1 MDKCTDEGSTRFYVQ
16 TYDVSVSDWPGEI
29 DFYRALI
36 DEISVD
42 DRSVLEVACGT
53 GRVTIPLAQTGA
65 KIAGLDHSTEMLTVA
80 RTKSYGV
87 ENVRW
92 IEGDMRSFDLGETF
106 ALVLI
111 PGHSFQNLLTPEDQL
126 MCLQAIRRHLVPGG
140 VLVIHLDH
148 PNIGNISWLG
158 DLVRDK
164 GGVFEEAESFQ
175 HPKTGHKVR
184 ALRAWSYEPSTQ
196 TAVQQTAWEEIDAEG
211 QIKDRWERGPIRIH
225 CVFRFEMEHLLNQA
239 GYDVQTVYG
248 DFFRGALQDESEE
261 MVWVAKG

>member
-1 MDKCTDEGSTRFYVQ
+1 MGEWTDKRSTQFYAQ
-16 TYDVSVSDWPGEI
+16 TYDVSVSDWPGEM
-29 DFYRALI
+29 DFYRALV
-36 DEISVD
+36 EKISAD

-65 KIAGLDHSTEMLTVA
+65 KIVGLDHSTEMLTVA
-80 RTKSYGV
+80 RAKSSEI
-87 ENVRW
+87 ENLCWV
-92 IEGDMRSFDLGETF
+92 EGDMRSFDLEETF

-126 MCLQAIRRHLVPGG
+126 MCLQAIKRHLVPGG

-148 PNIGNISWLG
+148 QNIDWLG
-158 DLVRDK
+158 SLVRDQ

-175 HPKTGHKVR
+175 HPKTGYTVR

-196 TAVQQTAWEEIDAEG
+196 TAVVQTAWEEIDIEG
-211 QIKDRWERGPIRIH
+211 QIMARWERGPIRIH
-225 CVFRFEMEHLLNQA
+225 CVFRFEMEHLLNRV
-239 GYDVQTVYG
+239 GYDIQAVYG
-248 DFFRGALQDESEE
+248 DFFRGALQDGSSE